1 MKWIQLPNNPSNEQL
16 KWEFIAAARNILSYV
31 KSIAQ
36 TDF

>member
-1 MKWIQLPNNPSNEQL
+1 MKWIQLPNNPSNEHL
-16 KWEFIAAARNILSYV
+16 KCKFIAAARNILSYD